1 MKWTANNC
9 IIMLNTYVQGAN
21 TKFLVSL
28 GIQFPGDFL
37 AVWLIGPRISPL
49 FDMERNPWSNAS
61 KLIIII
67 NMFFNQVIEAHF
79 YFKKDEILAQ
89 CEGWI
94 KDSESLLSGRTVG
107 RAISHHVQSL
117 KQNTALLKQELAK
130 LEPPPEHIPDDQ
142 DTDDDSD

>member
-1 MKWTANNC
+1 MVDWSQDLSVIFSAK
-9 IIMLNTYVQGAN
+9 
-21 TKFLVSL
+21 SL
-28 GIQFPGDFL
+28 EQCY
-37 AVWLIGPRISPL
+37 
-49 FDMERNPWSNAS
+49 AS

-67 NMFFNQVIEAHF
+67 NIFFNQVIEAHF

>member
-1 MKWTANNC
+1 M
-9 IIMLNTYVQGAN
+9 
-21 TKFLVSL
+21 
-28 GIQFPGDFL
+28 
-37 AVWLIGPRISPL
+37 
-49 FDMERNPWSNAS
+49 
-61 KLIIII
+61 
-67 NMFFNQVIEAHF
+67 IEAHF

-130 LEPPPEHIPDDQ
+130 LEPPPEHIPDGQ

>member
-1 MKWTANNC
+1 MDKDTC
-9 IIMLNTYVQGAN
+9 QG
-21 TKFLVSL
+21 K
-28 GIQFPGDFL
+28 L
-37 AVWLIGPRISPL
+37 ASVNEALI
-49 FDMERNPWSNAS
+49 N
-61 KLIIII
+61 II
-67 NMFFNQVIEAHF
+67 NKFFNQVIEAHF

-130 LEPPPEHIPDDQ
+130 LEPPPEHIPDGQ
-142 DTDDDSD
+142 DTDDDSDWQLSWQRLIGKETSGATSYWMGFALLWFVWDLIFCCSGTIYK

>member
-1 MKWTANNC
+1 MDKDTC
-9 IIMLNTYVQGAN
+9 QGN
-21 TKFLVSL
+21 
-28 GIQFPGDFL
+28 L
-37 AVWLIGPRISPL
+37 ASVNEALI
-49 FDMERNPWSNAS
+49 N
-61 KLIIII
+61 II
-67 NMFFNQVIEAHF
+67 NKFFNQVIEAHF

-130 LEPPPEHIPDDQ
+130 LEPPPEHIPDGQ
-142 DTDDDSD
+142 DTDDDSDWQLSWQRLIQEETTGATSYWMGFALLRFVWDLIFWCSGTIYK